1 MIVTS
6 REVNIEVPRGSFQRA
21 IVVRMLEF
29 PGVYLSLHG
38 GTTCV
43 AS

>member
-21 IVVRMLEF
+21 IEALRLTRGKKRISGEN
-29 PGVYLSLHG
+29 GLNL
-38 GTTCV
+38 
-43 AS
+43 